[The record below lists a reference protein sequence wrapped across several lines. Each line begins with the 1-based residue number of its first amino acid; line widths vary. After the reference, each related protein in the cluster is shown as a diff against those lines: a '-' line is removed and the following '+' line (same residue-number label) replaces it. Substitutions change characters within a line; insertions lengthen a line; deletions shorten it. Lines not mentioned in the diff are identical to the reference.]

1 MNKKQIIQYV
11 VILYIVSWLLQ
22 IVNIVL
28 TKGEHTGD
36 TRMAILGLVMLT
48 PAIITLI
55 FLKRNPSW
63 KSYFLWKPNSKIF
76 LMSCISIAIPIF
88 IALSVVAVILSLKLG
103 SHPWFAFSTEGVS
116 IMGGPWVLGKG
127 QNTWLFFTAN
137 IFLTGIVYSVLNGI
151 IAVGEELAWRGFLQ
165 NVLIDKLGMTKG
177 IILLGLL
184 WSFWHLPVFLAG
196 HNEPEYPILG
206 TFVIQP
212 IRLVALSFF
221 WAWLTLTCRSFI
233 PAALAHGALNSIQE
247 GIISN
252 INLSVPT
259 LYKDLITL
267 SLTIGLGF
275 TGYLLLKTKKQ
286 VLVKV

>member
-1 MNKKQIIQYV
+1 MNKKHITQYV
-11 VILYIVSWLLQ
+11 VVLYTISWLIQIVS
-22 IVNIVL
+22 IIL
-28 TKGEHTGD
+28 TKGENAGNI
-36 TRMAILGLVMLT
+36 RMVLLSLAMLT
-48 PAIITLI
+48 PAIITL
-55 FLKRNPSW
+55 FFFKRNTLW
-63 KSYFLWKPNSKIF
+63 KKDFLWRPNGKIF
-76 LMSCISIAIPIF
+76 LMSFISITVPIF
-88 IALSVVAVILSLKLG
+88 IALSVVALILSLKWG
-103 SHPWFAFSTEGVS
+103 SHPWFSFSTEGVNLL
-116 IMGGPWVLGKG
+116 GGPWILGKG
-127 QNTWLFFTAN
+127 QNTWIFFIAN
-137 IFLTGIVYSVLNGI
+137 IFFTGILYSFFNGL

-165 NVLIDKLGMTKG
+165 NVLIDKLGTVKG

-206 TFVIQP
+206 TFIIGP

-252 INLSVPT
+252 IHLSVPT

-267 SLTIGLGF
+267 TLTVGLGF
-275 TGYLLLKTKKQ
+275 LSYFLLKTRKH
-286 VLVKV
+286 VFIKV